1 MENYSGKYSC
11 TYCLYNQ
18 KIKNMNLRLFK
29 HFRIALLAVLAIMLT
44 NCSGGAND
52 NSETGGGES
61 QTNDIKTQRFTIVT
75 LSSKTTASADATYNW
90 SMEKVSSENY
100 SLTNTTSKEALFAA
114 AAEGRYEFKVV
125 ITDKGTTQ
133 TQKVTVVVSTEAKE
147 LKSFISKVF
156 EFKPAPGQFVNDL
169 PVANDG
175 DTAERVLA
183 RANSYLAKKNG
194 DLISLGAFGGYVVF
208 GFDHSIVNIKGKRD
222 FRVLGNAFWAEANPN
237 PNGELRGGSS
247 EAGVIMVSYDKNKN
261 GLPDDE
267 WYEIEGGGHKME
279 KTIRNYEITYHR
291 PDPNKIP
298 VPGAGTG
305 TVLFPDMEYIYW
317 KDNQGKEGYLAQN
330 NAFNHSLEYW
340 PKWLKDQAT
349 ITFKGTRLPDNAV
362 DESGNGT
369 YFVQYAFLYGY
380 ADNAPNNDNDSG
392 IDIDWAIDSNGNKI
406 QLPAIDFV
414 KVYNGLNQQAGWLG
428 ETSTEIMGAN
438 DLHILGENIP
448 TR

>member
-1 MENYSGKYSC
+1 MNQRFFKYC
-11 TYCLYNQ
+11 
-18 KIKNMNLRLFK
+18 R
-29 HFRIALLAVLAIMLT
+29 LLAFVFLTITLA
-44 NCSGGAND
+44 NCSGGND
-52 NSETGGGES
+52 GTESGGEEP
-61 QTNDIKTQRFTIVT
+61 QTTEYKTNRFSIVT
-75 LSSKTTASADATYNW
+75 LNAKTNASANAVYNW
-90 SMEKVSSENY
+90 TIETVSSENY
-100 SLTNTTSKEALFAA
+100 SLVNTTSKEALFAA
-114 AAEGRYEFKVV
+114 AAEGTYVFNVA
-125 ITDKGTTQ
+125 ITDKGTTKN
-133 TQKVTVVVSTEAKE
+133 QKVTVVVTTETSE
-147 LKSFISKVF
+147 LKSYISKVF

-175 DTAERVLA
+175 DSADRILT

-208 GFDHSIVNIKGKRD
+208 GFDHSIVNLKGRRD
-222 FRVLGNAFWAEANPN
+222 FRVLGNAFWADANPN
-237 PNGELRGGSS
+237 PNSGLRGGSS

-291 PDPNKIP
+291 PDPNKKP
-298 VPGAGTG
+298 VPGGGTG
-305 TVLFPDMEYIYW
+305 TVLFTDLEYIYW

-330 NAFNHSLEYW
+330 NAYNHSLEYW
-340 PKWLKDQAT
+340 PKWQKDQAT

-362 DESGNGT
+362 DESGNGS

-380 ADNAPNNDNDSG
+380 ADNAPNNDDESA
-392 IDIDWAIDSNGNKI
+392 IDIDWAIDSSGKRV

-414 KVYNGLNQQAGWLG
+414 KVCNGLNQQAGWLG

-438 DLHILGENIP
+438 DLHLLGENIP

>member
-1 MENYSGKYSC
+1 M
-11 TYCLYNQ
+11 NQ
-18 KIKNMNLRLFK
+18 RVLK
-29 HFRIALLAVLAIMLT
+29 HFRIALFAVLAIMLT
-44 NCSGGAND
+44 NCSGGDD
-52 NSETGGGES
+52 NSGSGGGEP
-61 QTNDIKTQRFTIVT
+61 QTNEIKTQRFAIVT
-75 LSSKTTASADATYNW
+75 LSSNSNASADAVYNW
-90 SMEKVSSENY
+90 SAANVSSENY
-100 SLTNTTSKEALFAA
+100 SLTNATSKEALFAA
-114 AAEGRYEFKVV
+114 AAEGTYVFNVA

-133 TQKVTVVVSTEAKE
+133 TQKVTVVVGEETKE

-175 DTAERVLA
+175 DTADRVLA

-194 DLISLGAFGGYVVF
+194 DLISLGAFGGYVIF
-208 GFDHSIVNIKGKRD
+208 GFDHSIVNVKGKRD

-237 PNGELRGGSS
+237 PNAEFRGGSS

-267 WYEIEGGGHKME
+267 WYEIEGGGHKMA
-279 KTIRNYEITYHR
+279 KTIHNYEITYHR

-298 VPGAGTG
+298 VSGGGTG
-305 TVLFPDMEYIYW
+305 TVLFTDIEYIYW
-317 KDNQGKEGYLAQN
+317 KDNQGKDGYLAQN
-330 NAFNHSLEYW
+330 NAYNHSLEYW

-349 ITFKGTRLPDNAV
+349 MTFKGTRLPDNAV
-362 DESGNGT
+362 DESGNGS
-369 YFVQYAFLYGY
+369 YYVQYAFLYGY
-380 ADNAPNNDNDSG
+380 ADNAPNNDNDSA
-392 IDIDWAIDSNGNKI
+392 IDIDWAIDQNGTKV

-428 ETSTEIMGAN
+428 ESSTEISGAS
-438 DLHILGENIP
+438 DLHLLGENIP